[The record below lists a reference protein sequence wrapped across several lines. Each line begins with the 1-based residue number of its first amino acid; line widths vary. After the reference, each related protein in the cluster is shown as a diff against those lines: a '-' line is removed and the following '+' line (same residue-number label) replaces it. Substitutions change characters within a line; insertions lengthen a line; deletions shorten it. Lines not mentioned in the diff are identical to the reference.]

1 MGLNVAK
8 GVLTAPAA
16 TGSQTISL
24 ASNFDPRAII
34 LWATY
39 ETADTAGAT
48 GTNGDGMLAIGC
60 ATYDGGTV
68 QQWFASTFDDDATA
82 SAAEQPG
89 FNTTACLSQVTAVGS
104 TVDFVCTLTS
114 MSTGATSEVILNWT
128 DVPASQILVHYLI
141 LGGSDLTAARAGSW
155 TAATASATQNIT
167 VNTGWGQ
174 PDLLMFCT
182 SGWDSLGYPTTN
194 SPDGSMMMGWAKSAT
209 ERRTAV
215 WKSDTSAASMTLGS
229 YQTARAAAM
238 FNAGV
243 TLDTEIELSAKAS
256 WPVDGFQISYPDTA
270 SFTFRIGYLALK
282 GTFTATIGS
291 TTAPTAAAPQT
302 TNLALASGTPVGAM
316 LWSTMIPTNAAVD
329 TTHSDLGGFVLG
341 ATTGP
346 MRASPRSRRTTTT
359 PTASPDAPSTA
370 AKRSSDGSPT
380 PPAADL
386 RSRARRI
393 PRSAAAT
400 SCSPG
405 ATRTRSP
412 GSTSTSC
419 SGLLQCRLCRPIVRG

>member
-194 SPDGSMMMGWAKSAT
+194 SPDEVRDRAPHSRVE
-209 ERRTAV
+209 ERHLRGEHDPGQLPDGACRGDV
-215 WKSDTSAASMTLGS
+215 
-229 YQTARAAAM
+229 QRRRNARHGDRAEREGVV
-238 FNAGV
+238 AGRWLPDQLSGHRELHV
-243 TLDTEIELSAKAS
+243 PDRLPRVEGHVHRDDRLDDRA
-256 WPVDGFQISYPDTA
+256 D
-270 SFTFRIGYLALK
+270 R
-282 GTFTATIGS
+282 
-291 TTAPTAAAPQT
+291 
-302 TNLALASGTPVGAM
+302 SG
-316 LWSTMIPTNAAVD
+316 
-329 TTHSDLGGFVLG
+329 
-341 ATTGP
+341 
-346 MRASPRSRRTTTT
+346 
-359 PTASPDAPSTA
+359 
-370 AKRSSDGSPT
+370 
-380 PPAADL
+380 AADHQP
-386 RSRARRI
+386 RARVGHAGRRDALVDDDPDQRRRGHDAQR
-393 PRSAAAT
+393 PRRV
-400 SCSPG
+400 
-405 ATRTRSP
+405 RTRRDRRD
-412 GSTSTSC
+412 
-419 SGLLQCRLCRPIVRG
+419 Q

>member
-1 MGLNVAK
+1 
-8 GVLTAPAA
+8 
-16 TGSQTISL
+16 
-24 ASNFDPRAII
+24 
-34 LWATY
+34 
-39 ETADTAGAT
+39 
-48 GTNGDGMLAIGC
+48 MLAIGC

-341 ATTGP
+341 ATDGTNEGVAAFAQDDNNANSVAGRAFNSGKAIQRWLADAAGGGP
-346 MRASPRSRRTTTT
+346 ALQSEADSSISGSNVVLTWGDTDSIAWEYQYVLFGTPTVPALPSHRARMTSPR
-359 PTASPDAPSTA
+359 TAMPS
-370 AKRSSDGSPT
+370 G
-380 PPAADL
+380 
-386 RSRARRI
+386 ARF
-393 PRSAAAT
+393 
-400 SCSPG
+400 
-405 ATRTRSP
+405 TR
-412 GSTSTSC
+412 
-419 SGLLQCRLCRPIVRG
+419 